1 MRTESGFSTLPHVA
15 VSADSRLFIYCISL
29 EFFARSA
36 FPIILQHLNIQPYP
50 RLMGLITSTTTPPSN
65 FRLIIDAALDEY
77 TKQTGIDL
85 TQNPFARR
93 IQQSD
98 SPDHVMKLFQE
109 REKEFKEYRNQNR
122 KLINLLKP
130 AVQVLHAL
138 SGTLG
143 EAVSLVSCLSFLPS

>member
-1 MRTESGFSTLPHVA
+1 M
-15 VSADSRLFIYCISL
+15 
-29 EFFARSA
+29 
-36 FPIILQHLNIQPYP
+36 
-50 RLMGLITSTTTPPSN
+50 STTTLLSN

-85 TQNPFARR
+85 AQNPFARR

-98 SPDHVMKLFQE
+98 SPGHVMELFQE
-109 REKEFKEYRNQNR
+109 REKEFNEYRDRNR

-143 EAVSLVSCLSFLPS
+143 EAVSLVSYLSFLPS